1 MRTIL
6 HSDLNNFFASV
17 EESKNPELKGKPII
31 VVGSKE
37 DRHGI
42 VLAKN
47 TLAKSYGI
55 KTAETIWQAKKKCP
69 NVIEV
74 KSSYGD
80 YTRTSKMVRE
90 IYERFTDKIE
100 PYGIDECWLDVTDT
114 QKLFG
119 GGEKIAETI
128 RETVKKELGLTV
140 SVGVSFNKVFA
151 KLASDMKKPD
161 AVTIIGKED
170 FKEKIWKL
178 PVEDLLYVG
187 RATKNKLN
195 SRGIIT
201 IGDLAKTPES
211 TLTKWLG
218 KWGGY
223 LYSYANGL
231 DESPVIPIDQ
241 TEDVKS
247 IGNSM
252 THYKDLNSVDEV
264 RMLILALA
272 ESVSSRLRGSGL
284 GKATTVKLGII
295 DSNLKRYGK
304 QCKTTYPTAS
314 GLEFAKACY
323 KMFDELYDWK
333 CPVRGVGVTVCDFT
347 HGVSQMT
354 MFEEVKD
361 EDRQD
366 RLGNAVEG
374 IRKKYGNG
382 MVFRASI
389 MQDER
394 LSANDIVNKTSEHK
408 SPVDKG

>member
-1 MRTIL
+1 
-6 HSDLNNFFASV
+6 
-17 EESKNPELKGKPII
+17 
-31 VVGSKE
+31 
-37 DRHGI
+37 
-42 VLAKN
+42 
-47 TLAKSYGI
+47 
-55 KTAETIWQAKKKCP
+55 
-69 NVIEV
+69 
-74 KSSYGD
+74 
-80 YTRTSKMVRE
+80 
-90 IYERFTDKIE
+90 
-100 PYGIDECWLDVTDT
+100 
-114 QKLFG
+114 
-119 GGEKIAETI
+119 
-128 RETVKKELGLTV
+128 
-140 SVGVSFNKVFA
+140 
-151 KLASDMKKPD
+151 
-161 AVTIIGKED
+161 
-170 FKEKIWKL
+170 
-178 PVEDLLYVG
+178 
-187 RATKNKLN
+187 
-195 SRGIIT
+195 
-201 IGDLAKTPES
+201 
-211 TLTKWLG
+211 
-218 KWGGY
+218 
-223 LYSYANGL
+223 
-231 DESPVIPIDQ
+231 
-241 TEDVKS
+241 
-247 IGNSM
+247 
-252 THYKDLNSVDEV
+252 
-264 RMLILALA
+264 MLILALA